1 MNQHFEEIRVRF
13 SSSFGLIVQGDSQSN
28 DPVAY
33 DNGVT
38 YMFVQHS
45 NVYLMIASR
54 QNCNAASLLFFL
66 HRVVDVS
73 KFFSFSLK
81 VPSFFRVFD
90 VMAMVIGFQALLR
103 GVRRGIIEG

>member
-1 MNQHFEEIRVRF
+1 MI
-13 SSSFGLIVQGDSQSN
+13 LQGDSESN
-28 DPVAY
+28 DPVVY

-66 HRVVDVS
+66 HRVIDVRHPIPLYDLFLIILRA
-73 KFFSFSLK
+73 FFCFNTNL
-81 VPSFFRVFD
+81 
-90 VMAMVIGFQALLR
+90 
-103 GVRRGIIEG
+103 

>member
-1 MNQHFEEIRVRF
+1 MVLLMLLA
-13 SSSFGLIVQGDSQSN
+13 LIFQGDSQSN

-45 NVYLMIASR
+45 NIYLMIASR
-54 QNCNAASLLFFL
+54 QNCNAASLISFL

-73 KFFSFSLK
+73 F
-81 VPSFFRVFD
+81 P
-90 VMAMVIGFQALLR
+90 
-103 GVRRGIIEG
+103 